1 MLVVMK
7 TTVQLDYQA
16 IVANQ
21 AQPVHLAFQFTAP
34 AHAGR
39 RDQPIALSV
48 VLDRSGSMSGD
59 PLHAAL
65 RATKTVVQNLRRE
78 DQFSLVTFEDTAQ
91 VVIPMGPIT
100 AKQAVLDRIDQIG
113 AGGSTNLTGGW
124 MLGRD
129 ELRNTPAGTVRR
141 ELLLTDG
148 CLNIGIVEPTQVNQ
162 VVMGGLERD
171 GIRTST
177 LGFGND
183 YDEDLLSG
191 LAHKTGGTFYDANN
205 ADKLPEIFEAE
216 LDGLQ
221 KITVQNLRLRF
232 KRLHFVDAIRSLGGY
247 QELTLPEGRRDYSIG
262 DLTADEERVAVF
274 VLDVLPIPLVAGT
287 TTPAASLDGEVLA
300 ELEILYDEITAEGIT
315 SQVESHQIRV
325 RPTQS
330 QADVQVNREV
340 LPWVSAQQ
348 AAEIVN
354 QAIVKRDAEDIAGA
368 RQLLE
373 AGIAR
378 LKAYGLDDQIADGI
392 QLLKDALK
400 KLENPDD
407 YIRSRKIL
415 RGTSVSYCKMSSS
428 DFLNLEESTPA
439 PSFKK
444 PRPKAAEPIITPR
457 PADPQSEPD
466 NRKA

>member
-1 MLVVMK
+1 MK

-34 AHAGR
+34 GHTGR
-39 RDQPIALSV
+39 RDQPIAFSV
-48 VLDRSGSMSGD
+48 VLDRSGSMFGD
-59 PLHAAL
+59 PLQAAL
-65 RATKTVVQNLRRE
+65 RASKTVVQNLRRE

-129 ELRNTPAGTVRR
+129 ELRNTPAGTIRR

-177 LGFGND
+177 LGFGNS

-191 LAHKTGGTFYDANN
+191 LAQKTGGTFYDAND

-247 QELTLPEGRRDYSIG
+247 QELTLPDGRRDYSIG

-274 VLDVLPIPLVAGT
+274 ALEVLPIPLVAGT
-287 TTPAASLDGEVLA
+287 QTPAASIDGEVLA
-300 ELEILYDEITAEGIT
+300 ELEILYDEITAEGVT

-378 LKAYGLDDQIADGI
+378 LKAYGLDDQISDGI
-392 QLLKDALK
+392 QLLQDALK

-407 YIRSRKIL
+407 YIRSRKIM
-415 RGTSVSYCKMSSS
+415 RSVSACYAKMSSS
-428 DFLNLEESTPA
+428 DFLNIEESTPA
-439 PSFKK
+439 PSFEK
-444 PRPKAAEPIITPR
+444 PRPNAAEPIVTPP
-457 PADPQSEPD
+457 PADPQPEPD
-466 NRKA
+466 NRTA